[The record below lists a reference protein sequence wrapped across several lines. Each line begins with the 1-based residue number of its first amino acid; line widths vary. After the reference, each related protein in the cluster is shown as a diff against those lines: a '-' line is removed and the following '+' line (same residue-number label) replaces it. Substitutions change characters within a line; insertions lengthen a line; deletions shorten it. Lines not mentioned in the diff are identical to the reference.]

1 MKILVVDDEQVSR
14 MKMQK
19 VLSSLYSVIAVENGK
34 KALELAQSMD
44 VDIILLD
51 IRMPGIDGYEVCR
64 QLKQN
69 TRTAD
74 IPVIFLTSMGQT
86 LDVTM
91 GFDLGAVDFI
101 TKPVSPP
108 ILRARVAAQL
118 TLHNQKRIL
127 EEKIQE
133 RTRELIH
140 TREEVV
146 TMLGVAADF
155 RDNETGLH
163 INRVSR
169 YCRMIASA
177 GGLNEEFTEMIAL
190 ASPLHDV
197 GKIGIPDQILL
208 KPGKL
213 SVAEFE
219 VIKTHCVIGRD
230 ILKSSTWSVLQ
241 LAQSIAMTH
250 HEKWNGA
257 GYPRGLRGEEIP
269 IEGRITAIAD
279 VFDALST
286 KRPYKEAWPLEKCI
300 AQINDESGNH
310 FDPNLVQA
318 FNTAL
323 PQILRTATELAD
335 PAMPPEPP

>member
-1 MKILVVDDEQVSR
+1 MIILVVDDEQISR

-19 VLSSLYSVIAVENGK
+19 VLSSHYSVIAVENGK
-34 KALELAQSMD
+34 KALELVRTTD
-44 VDIILLD
+44 VDLILLD
-51 IRMPGIDGYEVCR
+51 IRMPGIDGYEVCK

-69 TRTAD
+69 SRTID

-86 LDVTM
+86 LDVTK

-108 ILRARVAAQL
+108 ILRARVATQL
-118 TLHNQKRIL
+118 TLHNQKRTL
-127 EEKIQE
+127 EEKVQE
-133 RTRELIH
+133 RTRELVH
-140 TREEVV
+140 TREEVM

-169 YCRMIASA
+169 YCRVIAEAS
-177 GGLNEEFTEMIAL
+177 GLSEDFTEMIAL

-213 SVAEFE
+213 TSAEFE

-230 ILKSSTWSVLQ
+230 ILKSSSWSVLQ

-250 HEKWNGA
+250 HEKWSGT
-257 GYPRGLRGEEIP
+257 GYPQGLRDAEIP

-286 KRPYKEAWPLEKCI
+286 KRPYKDAWPLEKCV
-300 AQINDESGNH
+300 AQINDESGKH
-310 FDPNLVQA
+310 FDPDLVRA
-318 FNTAL
+318 FNAAL
-323 PQILRTATELAD
+323 PHILRTATELAD
-335 PAMPPEPP
+335 PAMPP